1 MSGEVREECGV
12 FAVTGHPRAVEL
24 CYYGLFALQHR
35 GQESAGIAWRQGSR
49 LRVHKGMG
57 LVSDVFPPE
66 LVTSMKGDMAL
77 GHVRYSTTGDSSIE
91 NAQPLGVKMWRGQV
105 ALAHNGNLTNAAILR
120 RDLEREGSI
129 FQTTADTEVIPH
141 LVAKSGEKD
150 MLDAFRSALDEV
162 RGAYSLVALT
172 PESLIAAK
180 DPMGFRPLC
189 LGKLDGAYVISS
201 ETCGLDA
208 VGAEFVREVE
218 PGEMVEIMFPI
229 ESKDRQPAL
238 RTVLRE
244 KSDRQYLCA
253 FEFIYFAR
261 PDSDIYG
268 LNVHRARKHLGRRL
282 ARKDPIEADLVTGVP
297 DSSLSAA
304 SGFAEEAGIPFETGL
319 VKNRYIGRT
328 FISPEQS
335 LRELAVKI
343 KLNPLRSLL
352 KGKRV
357 VLVDDSI
364 VRGTTSRYIVGLL
377 RSAGAKEVHVR
388 ISSPPYRYPCYYGID
403 IVIQGRA
410 GAASMTVEEV
420 REAIG
425 ADSLVFLD
433 LDDLYEA
440 PARPLTASVT
450 SCFTGD
456 YPVPIEDVPKEAAS
470 NDLFQEARCGCKEDR
485 RDRFTVIRTG

>member
-1 MSGEVREECGV
+1 MSGEIREECGV
-12 FAVTGHPRAVEL
+12 FAVAGHPRAVEL
-24 CYYGLFALQHR
+24 CYYGLYALQHR
-35 GQESAGIAWRQGSR
+35 GQESAGIAWRQGGR

-66 LVTSMKGDMAL
+66 RVVSMNGDMAL
-77 GHVRYSTTGDSSIE
+77 GHVRYSTTGESRIE
-91 NAQPLGVKMWRGQV
+91 NAQPLLVKMWRGQF
-105 ALAHNGNLTNAAILR
+105 ALAHNGNLTNAALLR
-120 RDLEREGSI
+120 RELEREGSI
-129 FQTTADTEVIPH
+129 FQTTSDSEVIPH
-141 LVAKSGEKD
+141 LVAKSGEKE
-150 MLDAFRSALDEV
+150 LLGALQSAFEKV
-162 RGAYSLVALT
+162 CGAYSLIALT
-172 PESLIAAK
+172 PHGLIAAK
-180 DPMGFRPLC
+180 DPRGFRPLC
-189 LGKLDGAYVISS
+189 LGELDGAYVVSS

-208 VGAEFVREVE
+208 VGAEFIREID
-218 PGEMVEIMFPI
+218 PGETVEVLLPREGEDARPSI
-229 ESKDRQPAL
+229 
-238 RTVLRE
+238 RTVAGP
-244 KSDRQYLCA
+244 KSERQALCV

-268 LNVHRARKHLGRRL
+268 LNVHRARKRLGRVL
-282 ARKDPIEADLVTGVP
+282 AKKGPVEAYLVMGVP

-352 KGKRV
+352 KDKRV

-388 ISSPPYRYPCYYGID
+388 ISSPPYKYPCYYGID
-403 IVIQGRA
+403 TSSKGELA
-410 GAASMTVEEV
+410 AASQTVEEI

-433 LDDLYEA
+433 MGDLQDI
-440 PARPLTASVT
+440 LGTAIDGFCY
-450 SCFTGD
+450 SCFAGD
-456 YPVPIEDVPKEAAS
+456 YPVPVEGWPKEDEL
-470 NDLFQEARCGCKEDR
+470 NDLF
-485 RDRFTVIRTG
+485 